1 MPVPIGRVPDNAK
14 ESKNVG
20 DYSFLFNSQP
30 LEKKTTTAS
39 NKDASMLL
47 EIWSKGER
55 VKSSESIKISSDI
68 NVTSRDIMRLKTMG
82 LIAGD
87 SNEITFTRRGK
98 IIITTM
104 TLGEE
109 SKFEEKRQAKP
120 YSEILASMKKSD
132 GYRIPKFAAN
142 NSNSLNLR
150 KS

>member
-1 MPVPIGRVPDNAK
+1 MPVPIGRVPDNSKEAK
-14 ESKNVG
+14 NTG
-20 DYSFLFNSQP
+20 DYSFLFNQP

-55 VKSSESIKISSDI
+55 VGSSDGIKINSGI

-87 SNEITFTRRGK
+87 TNEITFTKRGK
-98 IIITTM
+98 IVITTM

-109 SKFEEKRQAKP
+109 SEFEKKRQDKP
-120 YSEILASMKKSD
+120 YSEILASMKKGS
-132 GYRIPKFAAN
+132 GYRIPKFASN
-142 NSNSLNLR
+142 NTNRLNL
-150 KS
+150 KG